1 MSPHDRREFLVHGA
15 SAAAAFALSPE
26 LLAKAA
32 LPQTKVPID
41 VAVIGCG
48 RQGRAILGE
57 LAKIEGVK
65 VAAVVDVL
73 DSRLKS
79 GQRRVQGAEG
89 YASTKEL
96 LEKAKSVSA
105 VFVATPS
112 HTHRDVALEC
122 LAAGKHVYVESPLA
136 TTLDDTRA
144 IVQAARK
151 SGKVAVCGMYGRSNP
166 IYQLARSFFKSGAI
180 RDTATMRAQYHK
192 KNTWR
197 TPGANPEEEAAL
209 NWPLDPKVSLGLVGE
224 YGTQQF
230 DVVHWFLGAYPTSV
244 RGFGSIQLHKDG
256 RAVHDTVLCELTFP
270 GDRRLVYDASLA
282 NSFESQ
288 YELFC
293 GSMGSIKLAWNAGW
307 MFKEADSPT
316 QGWEVYANRQQ
327 FHDEQ
332 GITLI
337 ADATKLA
344 AQGKLKEGVG
354 LPNPPLYY
362 PLADFLKSVTENAPV
377 VCSVDEGHRAAAV
390 AILAHQALVKGETLA
405 IDDAA
410 FKTE

>member
-1 MSPHDRREFLVHGA
+1 MSPIDRRDFLVHGA
-15 SAAAAFALSPE
+15 SAAAAFALTSE
-26 LLAKAA
+26 LVAA
-32 LPQTKVPID
+32 ASLPQTKVPID
-41 VAVIGCG
+41 VALVGCG

-65 VAAVVDVL
+65 VVAVVDVL
-73 DSRLKS
+73 DARLKS

-89 YASTKEL
+89 YATIAEML
-96 LEKAKSVSA
+96 DKAKSVAA

-112 HTHRDVALEC
+112 HTHKDVALEC

-136 TTLDDTRA
+136 TTLDDCRTL
-144 IVQAARK
+144 VQAARK
-151 SGKVAVCGMYGRSNP
+151 SGKVCVTGMYGRSNP
-166 IYQLARSFFKSGAI
+166 IYGLARSFFRSGAL
-180 RDTATMRAQYHK
+180 RDTVTMRAQYHK
-192 KNTWR
+192 KSTWR
-197 TPGANPEEEAAL
+197 TPGANAEEEAAL

-230 DVVHWFLGAYPTSV
+230 DVFHWFLGAYPTAV

-256 RAVHDTVLCELTFP
+256 RTVHDTVLCELQFP
-270 GDRRLVYDASLA
+270 GERRLIYDATLA
-282 NSFESQ
+282 NSFDSQ
-288 YELFC
+288 HELFC
-293 GSMGSIKLAWNAGW
+293 GSMGSIKLAWTAGW

-362 PLADFLKSVTENAPV
+362 PLADFLKSVTENTPV
-377 VCSVDEGHRAAAV
+377 VCSVEEGLRAAAV
-390 AILAHQALVKGETLA
+390 AILANQAVTTGQTVA
-405 IDDAA
+405 IDEALL
-410 FKTE
+410 KSE